1 MGQGLKGKCAVL
13 VVAFNAADALE
24 SCLSSL
30 AWVKD
35 DPGYRVYIADNSNS
49 AEIRQLIAAKFPW
62 MSFSVNSENLGFARA
77 NNKLYELAKSEF
89 QPDLLLLVNP
99 DLTITHD
106 CVEGL
111 RLSIQNE
118 PEFGIIGPRLQNSE
132 GTTEDSVL
140 MSPTFF
146 RLAAKFVSDILT
158 GSNQNTLSYY
168 LGDRSEVDAVS
179 GACMLINCRAIETAG
194 FFNEN
199 FFMYF
204 EDNDL
209 CARFR
214 ERDWK
219 IIYDPTI
226 SAVHGLGK
234 SSEARP
240 DVKNWRTEQMYL
252 SLIVY
257 FKLNSSRLEA
267 WLVRIMLIK
276 LLWMRIVIGRDREWA
291 KSVLAKIK
299 EIK

>member
-1 MGQGLKGKCAVL
+1 MNQGSKGKCAIL
-13 VVAFNAADALE
+13 VVAFNAADSLE

-30 AWVKD
+30 VWAKD
-35 DPGYRVYIADNSNS
+35 DPSYSVYIADNSNS
-49 AEIRQLIAAKFPW
+49 VEIRQLIDTKFPW
-62 MSFSVNSENLGFARA
+62 VSFSVNTENLGFARA

-99 DLTITHD
+99 DLTITRD

-118 PEFGIIGPRLQNSE
+118 PEFGIIGPRLENSE
-132 GTTEDSVL
+132 GETEDSVL
-140 MSPTFF
+140 IPPTFI
-146 RLAAKFVSDILT
+146 RLGAKFARDILT
-158 GSNQNTLSYY
+158 GQNRNTLSYY
-168 LGDRSEVDAVS
+168 LGGRSEVDALS
-179 GACMLINCRAIETAG
+179 GACMLINCRAVETAG

-214 ERDWK
+214 KSGWK
-219 IIYDPTI
+219 IIYDPTV

-234 SSEARP
+234 SSEHKP
-240 DVKNWRTEQMYL
+240 DAINWRTEQMYL

-257 FKLNSSRLEA
+257 FRLNSSRLEA